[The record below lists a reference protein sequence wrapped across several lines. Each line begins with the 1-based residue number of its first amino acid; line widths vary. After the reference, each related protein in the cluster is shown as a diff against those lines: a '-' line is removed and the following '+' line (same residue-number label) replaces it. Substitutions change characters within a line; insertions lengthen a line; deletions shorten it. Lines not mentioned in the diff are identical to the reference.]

1 MTYSTAVSQLITNDT
16 SATGTASMSS
26 ITTRDLDQLYERL
39 KHHIGDDA
47 TLQGFIVADL
57 EKQITQSSQDI
68 QLLCQDMHQT
78 VAQLSAC
85 LDQMHSDMCKQNS
98 VIVGIQRDFQ
108 MTITDMTSQFK
119 ELKNV
124 MASLIQPSP
133 PASTRDTMH
142 SGELSK

>member
-1 MTYSTAVSQLITNDT
+1 
-16 SATGTASMSS
+16 MSS
-26 ITTRDLDQLYERL
+26 ITTSDLDQLYECL

-47 TLQGFIVADL
+47 MLQGFSEADL
-57 EKQITQSSQDI
+57 EKQVTQSSQDI
-68 QLLCQDMHQT
+68 QLLRQDMHQT
-78 VAQLSAC
+78 VAQLSTR

-119 ELKNV
+119 ELKNLV
-124 MASLIQPSP
+124 ALLIQHSP